1 MSTAFSAPPTEE
13 TGITTR
19 TAGVNIIPDEFGEL
33 PGAGGARYEHT
44 GSEHDRLW
52 HGRMVNATARYLSSI
67 GIDTY
72 ARLVVICDRDLRT
85 VGPRTVGWEA
95 ERCSTPAA

>member
-33 PGAGGARYEHT
+33 PGAGGAPEIA
-44 GSEHDRLW
+44 G
-52 HGRMVNATARYLSSI
+52 
-67 GIDTY
+67 Y
-72 ARLVVICDRDLRT
+72 AREVLIIIRQNPRSFVQKLDFITT
-85 VGPRTVGWEA
+85 V
-95 ERCSTPAA
+95 